1 MGGAFTGDGDQ
12 HVKNA
17 HDDENMKSGTG
28 VEREDGYPTDVEGVT
43 ADDVVKYGK
52 EEFPAFNVT
61 PEEFFSN
68 QQADRKRM
76 RFKNGS
82 KAAQY
87 MRKTRNQGRPFYIK
101 TKTRDG
107 KSYTRKI
114 R

>member
-17 HDDENMKSGTG
+17 QGDENMKSGTE
-28 VEREDGYPTDVEGVT
+28 ERPDGYPTDVEGVT
-43 ADDVVKYGK
+43 ADDVIKYGK

-61 PEEFFSN
+61 PDEFFSN
-68 QQADRKRM
+68 QQSDRKRM
-76 RFKNGS
+76 RFKNNS

-107 KSYTRKI
+107 KIYPRKI